1 MSDDL
6 ARTNTIQ
13 ILTDPA
19 LNHIRF
25 SVGSVAIT
33 PDVFTRVSAALR
45 QKRLAVLHDS
55 TMVGPGYYDPAVDT
69 LYFRR
74 DVFPDIPA
82 QALVVHEAC
91 HAGLDIS

>member
-1 MSDDL
+1 
-6 ARTNTIQ
+6 
-13 ILTDPA
+13 
-19 LNHIRF
+19 
-25 SVGSVAIT
+25 
-33 PDVFTRVSAALR
+33 
-45 QKRLAVLHDS
+45 
-55 TMVGPGYYDPAVDT
+55 MVGPGYYDPAVDT